1 MPPQRNDQ
9 ARWDQRIE
17 RAKELAKD
25 YPAAS
30 GFLAFYQEIAAFQ
43 KSLVADPNVVRADG
57 GLQPG
62 NVSFREA
69 LDLAPLLPSFSSL
82 LSLVKRVGP
91 PPLAEAAEELA
102 QTERE
107 YWEHLLSSYWRAENH
122 VVDGAPETH
131 LFFARAFLQPYAES
145 LASKRAIEL
154 PRFNSSPTCPICG
167 GKPLVGVLREE
178 GHGAKRSLVCS
189 LCLTEWDYRRV
200 LCPACGESRFDALPV
215 YTASQFEHVRVEAC
229 DTCKTYIKTVDLTKN
244 GLAIPVVDELATVP
258 LSLWAEEKGYTK
270 LQPNLLGI

>member
-1 MPPQRNDQ
+1 MPLQRNDQ
-9 ARWDQRIE
+9 DRWDQRIE
-17 RAKELAKD
+17 RAKELGKD

-30 GFLAFYQEIAAFQ
+30 TLLAFYEEIATFQ
-43 KSLVADPNVVRADG
+43 KSLAAGLSAVRVDGDP
-57 GLQPG
+57 QPE
-62 NVSFREA
+62 NVSFRDA
-69 LDLAPLLPSFSSL
+69 LDLTPLLPNFPSL

-107 YWEHLLSSYWRAENH
+107 YWEHLLSTYWRAENH

-131 LFFARAFLQPYAES
+131 LFFARVFLQPYAEYV
-145 LASKRAIEL
+145 ASKKTIEL
-154 PRFNSSPTCPICG
+154 PRFNSSSTCPVCG

-178 GHGAKRSLVCS
+178 SHGAKRSLVCS

-200 LCPACGESRFDALPV
+200 LCPACGEKQFDALPV

-270 LQPNLLGI
+270 LEPNLLGI